1 MLVYDETRDYYI
13 YSYAINVNDLKSSN
27 VVDKHVIT
35 VQNCDICLPF
45 LVKLIDTVNF
55 IISFLMRAYSH
66 VSYLLR
72 Y

>member
-13 YSYAINVNDLKSSN
+13 YSYAIHVNDLKSSN

-35 VQNCDICLPF
+35 VQNRDICLPF

>member
-35 VQNCDICLPF
+35 VQNRDICLPF
-45 LVKLIDTVNF
+45 
-55 IISFLMRAYSH
+55 
-66 VSYLLR
+66 
-72 Y
+72 